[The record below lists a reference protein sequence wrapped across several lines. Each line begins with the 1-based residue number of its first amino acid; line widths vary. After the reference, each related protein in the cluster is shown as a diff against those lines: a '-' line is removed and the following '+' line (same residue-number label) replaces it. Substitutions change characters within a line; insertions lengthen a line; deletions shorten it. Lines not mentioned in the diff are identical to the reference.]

1 MEVFSLFFNYCL
13 NDLALSELV
22 FSCFEILDT
31 STYSFTVIHNL
42 LVETQNFLSVTIYF
56 RRVLAYD
63 QSQGYGGFS
72 LVAHNAN
79 PLEVKILCQLRK
91 TFG

>member
-22 FSCFEILDT
+22 FSCFEILD
-31 STYSFTVIHNL
+31 TVIHNL

>member
-1 MEVFSLFFNYCL
+1 MRSASFFLVVIQHNYYYVELNLEVFSLFFNY
-13 NDLALSELV
+13 
-22 FSCFEILDT
+22 
-31 STYSFTVIHNL
+31 Y
-42 LVETQNFLSVTIYF
+42 
-56 RRVLAYD
+56 

>member
-31 STYSFTVIHNL
+31 TVIHNL